1 MARRN
6 SLTNEQKP
14 KTWDGDP
21 PNYTQVPN
29 ALFDVAMRDM
39 GAAELKVV
47 LAVIRKTIGWHKQ
60 RDAISLSQL
69 EEITGL
75 ARANVIRGVREAAKH
90 GWIRHYKAGRTSYY
104 ELALR
109 EKIDADG
116 IAAIPQSDGITAIPP
131 MVLQQYQNGIAA
143 VPEMVSQQ
151 YPQKKGKKETKKE
164 KENSPARAARG
175 GVDSD
180 LSPVSSSVNPD
191 QPAAESRT
199 ADPAKPARKAKRTLD
214 EHEAQ
219 RHREL
224 FEGLVAV
231 CVVDAKLMGGRIAR
245 TAKQLREADASATR
259 ATMDEFLAWWKT
271 SDFRGMK
278 GKPPTLDQVLTCW
291 KLFRENYAERP
302 AAQPIS
308 GKRAPMT
315 VDRIKASLDF

>member
-1 MARRN
+1 MARNKDDTMRIASAWGSFTIVPNEILESDLSPRAVLVFVALMSRVSHSGESARCWPSYEAIKERCAVKGREAISAGLDELEAKGYLRRERRFSASTVYTLIRPSAHSSIRSESEPMESASFVRN
-6 SLTNEQKP
+6 PNDSSSESERPFVRNPNANKIQRTRNNEQ
-14 KTWDGDP
+14 DP
-21 PNYTQVPN
+21 
-29 ALFDVAMRDM
+29 
-39 GAAELKVV
+39 
-47 LAVIRKTIGWHKQ
+47 I
-60 RDAISLSQL
+60 
-69 EEITGL
+69 
-75 ARANVIRGVREAAKH
+75 
-90 GWIRHYKAGRTSYY
+90 
-104 ELALR
+104 
-109 EKIDADG
+109 
-116 IAAIPQSDGITAIPP
+116 
-131 MVLQQYQNGIAA
+131 
-143 VPEMVSQQ
+143 
-151 YPQKKGKKETKKE
+151 
-164 KENSPARAARG
+164 SPARAARG
-175 GVDSD
+175 GADSD

-231 CVVDAKLMGGRIAR
+231 CVVDVKLMGGRIAR